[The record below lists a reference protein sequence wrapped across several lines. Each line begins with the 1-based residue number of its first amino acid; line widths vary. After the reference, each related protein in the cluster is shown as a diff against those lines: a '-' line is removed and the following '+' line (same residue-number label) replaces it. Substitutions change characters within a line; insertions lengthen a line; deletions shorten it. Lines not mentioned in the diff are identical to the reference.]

1 MAAEVERDTVSL
13 GSLSSTEGCH
23 DSGEEDLGEEEEEL
37 ELDTKQKHSLTIR
50 VQKKV
55 SSVMQLYFCLIYFSK
70 QDGNAGD
77 PAIVFVIKSI
87 VSFFIQ

>member
-1 MAAEVERDTVSL
+1 MERDTVSL

-55 SSVMQLYFCLIYFSK
+55 RSVIESSV
-70 QDGNAGD
+70 
-77 PAIVFVIKSI
+77 
-87 VSFFIQ
+87 FIFLVPTFLSRV

>member
-1 MAAEVERDTVSL
+1 MERDTVSL

-55 SSVMQLYFCLIYFSK
+55 W
-70 QDGNAGD
+70 
-77 PAIVFVIKSI
+77 FVI
-87 VSFFIQ
+87 VSSFPTFLSRVIFVI

>member
-13 GSLSSTEGCH
+13 GSLSSREEGFES
-23 DSGEEDLGEEEEEL
+23 DDDDLNEEEEL

-55 SSVMQLYFCLIYFSK
+55 GYNNYRGKLLVNS
-70 QDGNAGD
+70 
-77 PAIVFVIKSI
+77 
-87 VSFFIQ
+87 

>member
-1 MAAEVERDTVSL
+1 MERDTVSL

-55 SSVMQLYFCLIYFSK
+55 SSVMQL
-70 QDGNAGD
+70 
-77 PAIVFVIKSI
+77 
-87 VSFFIQ
+87 

>member
-13 GSLSSTEGCH
+13 GSLSSREEGFES
-23 DSGEEDLGEEEEEL
+23 DDDDLNEEEEL

-55 SSVMQLYFCLIYFSK
+55 GYTNYRGKLLVNS
-70 QDGNAGD
+70 
-77 PAIVFVIKSI
+77 
-87 VSFFIQ
+87 